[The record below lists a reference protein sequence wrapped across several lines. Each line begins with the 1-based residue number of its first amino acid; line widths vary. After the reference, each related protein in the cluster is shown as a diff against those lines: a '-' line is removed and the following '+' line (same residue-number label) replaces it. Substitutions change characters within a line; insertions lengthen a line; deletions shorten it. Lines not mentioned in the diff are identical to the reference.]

1 MVKLEHEKLLI
12 LAILLLTI
20 VGCQKEKYLE
30 YQKPTGVIADM
41 SGYQGLIS
49 EQFYDITVDEIL
61 KKLKTGKPSLFI
73 WL

>member
-1 MVKLEHEKLLI
+1 MKKLLI

-20 VGCQKEKYLE
+20 VGCQKKYLE

-61 KKLKTGKPSLFI
+61 KIENRKPSLFI
-73 WL
+73 LVMKIALV

>member
-1 MVKLEHEKLLI
+1 MVKLEHEKI
-12 LAILLLTI
+12 IDFSNI
-20 VGCQKEKYLE
+20 VIDDCWMSKEKYLE

-61 KKLKTGKPSLFI
+61 KN
-73 WL
+73 